1 MSNLILLFLC
11 LFLGIFLRKA
21 KLFPEN
27 GHSALNSFVV
37 NISLSSLSLY
47 YIPKIAMNFQVL
59 FPVAVQWLNILL
71 AIPFFVL
78 IGRKLKW
85 SKGMIGAVIMGAGL
99 GNSSFIGIPVIHAL
113 YGESGMKT
121 VMLVDQP
128 GGFVALFTVG
138 IAVANY
144 FSGSKSSASQMVL
157 KIVKYPPFI
166 AFTIAVLLNV
176 FSLRIPTDL
185 DQVFEK
191 LGATTVPLA
200 LVSVGSQLRWQKL
213 NSETKPLILAL
224 SFKLLLFP
232 LIIFLLY
239 FFVFN
244 QRGEMIE
251 ISFLEAGMAPMITAG
266 IIANTHHLH
275 PKLTNLIIGIGI
287 PISFAT
293 LAFWYF
299 VMHYFI

>member
-11 LFLGIFLRKA
+11 LFLGIFLRKV

-27 GHSALNSFVV
+27 GHLALNAFVV

-47 YIPKIAMNFQVL
+47 YIPKIEMNWQVI

-78 IGRKLKW
+78 IGRKMNW
-85 SKGMIGAVIMGAGL
+85 SKGMIGALILGAGL

-144 FSGSKSSASQMVL
+144 FSGGRSSVKETIL

-166 AFTIAVLLNV
+166 AFTIAVLLNI
-176 FSLRIPTDL
+176 FSLQIPTDL
-185 DQVFEK
+185 DEVFAK

-200 LVSVGSQLRWQKL
+200 LVSVGSQLRWQKFE
-213 NSETKPLILAL
+213 SEKKPLVLAL
-224 SFKLLLFP
+224 VFKLILFP
-232 LIIFLLY
+232 LLIFILY
-239 FFVFN
+239 FFIFN

-266 IIANTHHLH
+266 IIANTHNLQ

-287 PISFAT
+287 PLSFLT

-299 VMHYFI
+299 VMKYFV